1 MNILILNWRDITHP
15 QAGGAER
22 YVHEI
27 GRRLVEKGHNVTLFC
42 GSYPNARPYDKIDG
56 IEIIRKGGKYTL
68 YLWALVYLAKNRD
81 KFDVIIDSE
90 NGIPFFSPLLFN
102 KRRVV
107 CIMHHVHIEVF
118 NRELP
123 FPLNKI
129 GKLLEGKVM
138 PMLYRESLFVPV
150 SPSTKREMFEKLS
163 IRGNYFPIVYN
174 GVSIYRLNIGH
185 KKTKTPTLIYFGRVK
200 RYKRIDHIIKAYQR
214 IKQKIKNARLVIA
227 GKMDREYLKEIL
239 KICEKLNLKISLF
252 EDVPE
257 EKKVELLSQSWVY
270 VITSMKEGWGISVI
284 EANACGVPVV
294 GYDVP
299 GLRDSVRY
307 EYNGFLVENGNV
319 NELADKV
326 AKLIENPKLRVKLSH
341 NAKKWAEKFSWDESA
356 KRFERILRGVT
367 DGRNT

>member
-1 MNILILNWRDITHP
+1 MNILILNWRDISHP
-15 QAGGAER
+15 QAGGAEK

-27 GRRLVEKGHNVTLFC
+27 GKRLVKKGHNVTLFC
-42 GSYPNARPYDKIDG
+42 GSYPNANPYDKIDG
-56 IEIIRKGGKYTL
+56 IKIMRKGGKYTL
-68 YLWALVYLAKNRD
+68 YIWALVYLVKNKD

-90 NGIPFFSPLLFN
+90 NGIPFFSPLLFDK
-102 KRRVV
+102 KRVI

-118 NRELP
+118 DRELP

-150 SPSTKREMFEKLS
+150 SPSTKKEMFEKLF

-174 GVSIYRLNIGH
+174 GVPFEKLNIGH
-185 KKTKTPTLIYFGRVK
+185 KKTRAPNLIYFGRVK
-200 RYKRIDHIIKAYQR
+200 RYKRIDHIIWVYKRIKQR
-214 IKQKIKNARLVIA
+214 IKNVRLVIA
-227 GKMDREYLKEIL
+227 GKMDRGYFKEIL
-239 KICEKLNLKISLF
+239 KLNRELNLKVSF
-252 EDVPE
+252 FDNVSE

-299 GLRDSVRY
+299 GLRDSIRN
-307 EYNGFLVENGNV
+307 EYSGLLVGNGDVDSLA
-319 NELADKV
+319 NEV
-326 AKLIENPKLRVKLSH
+326 MKLIENPKIRIKFSH
-341 NAKKWAEKFSWDESA
+341 NTKLWAERFSWEKSA
-356 KRFERILRGVT
+356 ERFERVLKSVVGE
-367 DGRNT
+367 